1 MYSKASPELQLYQA
15 VQNVLSTEWHDL
27 LIGIEVQEKTVLED
41 VLFVGGQVV
50 LLRKTLAV

>member
-1 MYSKASPELQLYQA
+1 LQLYQE
-15 VQNVLSTEWHDL
+15 VQNVLLTEWHDL

-41 VLFVGGQVV
+41 VLFVEGQVV